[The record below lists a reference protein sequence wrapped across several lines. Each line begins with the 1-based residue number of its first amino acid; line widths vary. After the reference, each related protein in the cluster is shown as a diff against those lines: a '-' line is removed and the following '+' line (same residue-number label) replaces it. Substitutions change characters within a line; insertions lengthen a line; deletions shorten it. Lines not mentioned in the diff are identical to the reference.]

1 MIKRRCSDINAL
13 LRCKK
18 AQAMV
23 EYSLILAFVC
33 IIAQFMYYNIEINA
47 DGDGEVQ
54 SFRFAIEE
62 VFYHVSNMMKNAM
75 SSM

>member
-23 EYSLILAFVC
+23 EYSLILAFVF
-33 IIAQFMYYNIEINA
+33 IIALFMYYNE
-47 DGDGEVQ
+47 DQ
-54 SFRFAIEE
+54 SFLLSIKD
-62 VFYHVSNMMKNAM
+62 VFYRVSNMMKNAM

>member
-1 MIKRRCSDINAL
+1 MIKRRCSDINAF

-47 DGDGEVQ
+47 DGYEQ
-54 SFRFAIEE
+54 KSFLVSIKD
-62 VFYHVSNMMKNAM
+62 VFYRVSNMMKNAM

>member
-23 EYSLILAFVC
+23 EYSLILAFVF
-33 IIAQFMYYNIEINA
+33 IIALFMYYNIEINA
-47 DGDGEVQ
+47 DGHEELQ
-54 SFRFAIEE
+54 SFLLSIKD
-62 VFYHVSNMMKNAM
+62 VFYRVSNMMKNAM

>member
-23 EYSLILAFVC
+23 EYSLILAFVS
-33 IIAQFMYYNIEINA
+33 IIALFMYYNE
-47 DGDGEVQ
+47 DQ
-54 SFRFAIEE
+54 SFLFSIED
-62 VFYHVSNMMKNAM
+62 VFYRVSNMMKNAM

>member
-33 IIAQFMYYNIEINA
+33 IIALFMYYNE
-47 DGDGEVQ
+47 DH
-54 SFRFAIEE
+54 SFLFSIQD
-62 VFYHVSNMMKNAM
+62 VFYRVSNMMKNAM

>member
-33 IIAQFMYYNIEINA
+33 IIALFMYYNE
-47 DGDGEVQ
+47 DQ
-54 SFRFAIEE
+54 SFLFSIED
-62 VFYHVSNMMKNAM
+62 VFYRVSNMMKNAM

>member
-23 EYSLILAFVC
+23 EYSLILAFVF
-33 IIAQFMYYNIEINA
+33 IIALFMYYNE
-47 DGDGEVQ
+47 DQ
-54 SFRFAIEE
+54 SFLFSIED
-62 VFYHVSNMMKNAM
+62 VFYRVSNMMKNAM

>member
-33 IIAQFMYYNIEINA
+33 IIALFMYCNE
-47 DGDGEVQ
+47 DH
-54 SFRFAIEE
+54 SFLFSIKD
-62 VFYHVSNMMKNAM
+62 VFYRVSNMMKNAM